1 LILGASGET
10 ETHPFVEGAVLAVPM
25 QERATGFQFGDDR
38 TVEQGE
44 KWVLR
49 SDVVFA

>member
-1 LILGASGET
+1 
-10 ETHPFVEGAVLAVPM
+10 VEGAVLAVPM
-25 QERATGFQFGDDR
+25 QEFASLLQR